1 MANMNQSSKIPE
13 VSIFRFIRDSIN
25 ILKNPLPF
33 HLKNFQEKGDTFK
46 LKIGL
51 NSYVIF
57 SRNAAFAEYVLQKNQ
72 KNYVKSKI
80 QTVDL
85 VKYVGRGLL
94 TSEGELWK
102 KQRQLIQPAFHK
114 KQLANLL
121 DTILEA
127 IQLEYKRISTGKT
140 VDVFPIFN
148 DLAFQTVV
156 KSLFSA
162 VANTQDIQQLQ
173 HITESGQRMLV
184 KELRQP
190 YLGWWFKASGILK
203 KHLDLA
209 QEARQILKN
218 IVDAR
223 RASEERQD
231 DLLDMLLEARYEDGN
246 FMDEEQLIDEILIL
260 FTAGHETTS
269 NALTFIFQLL
279 ALHPE
284 WQEKVYQEI
293 TSNEEARHDLMAFVM
308 KSKLCQQVI
317 EEGMRLYPP
326 AYFIDRVNV
335 EEDTFEGKIF
345 EKGSNLLFSVH
356 EIHRH
361 PDLWERPLEFHP
373 ERFDEGSRKFS
384 SQYFPFGAGPRKCI
398 GNNFAMFEMI
408 LAVTELVRNYKIYP
422 QFETIEIKPLITL
435 KPKNAFL
442 RFEKRNT

>member
-1 MANMNQSSKIPE
+1 MQNQKLPE
-13 VSIFRFIRDSIN
+13 VSIFRFIKHSLE

-46 LKIGL
+46 LNIGL
-51 NSYVIF
+51 NNQVIF
-57 SRNAAFAEYVLQKNQ
+57 SRDAAFAEYVLQKNQ

-80 QTVDL
+80 QTEDL
-85 VKYVGRGLL
+85 VKYVGKGLL

-114 KQLANLL
+114 KNLANLL
-121 DTILEA
+121 DTILGA
-127 IQLEYKRISTGKT
+127 IQSEYKRIVTGEAI
-140 VDVFPIFN
+140 DVFPIFN

-156 KSLFSA
+156 KSLFSTA
-162 VANTQDIQQLQ
+162 ANSEDIDHLQ
-173 HITESGQRMLV
+173 YITEAGQRMLV

-190 YLGWWFKASGILK
+190 YLGWWFKSSGILQ
-203 KHLDLA
+203 KHIDLTK
-209 QEARQILKN
+209 EARQILKT

-223 RASEERQD
+223 RISGERQD

-269 NALTFIFQLL
+269 NALTFTFQLL

-284 WQEKVYQEI
+284 WQEKIYEEI
-293 TSNEEARHDLMAFVM
+293 LQNKEVDELMEVVMNSKVCTQVLEEA
-308 KSKLCQQVI
+308 
-317 EEGMRLYPP
+317 MRLYPP

-335 EEDTFEGKIF
+335 EEDIFNGKIF
-345 EKGSNLLFSVH
+345 EKGSNLLFSIY

-361 PDLWERPLEFHP
+361 PKLWDRPEEFLP

-408 LAVTELVRNYKIYP
+408 LAVTELIRDYTIYP
-422 QFETIEIKPLITL
+422 EFEEIEITPLITL
-435 KPKNAFL
+435 KPKNAIL
-442 RFEKRNT
+442 RFEKRKN